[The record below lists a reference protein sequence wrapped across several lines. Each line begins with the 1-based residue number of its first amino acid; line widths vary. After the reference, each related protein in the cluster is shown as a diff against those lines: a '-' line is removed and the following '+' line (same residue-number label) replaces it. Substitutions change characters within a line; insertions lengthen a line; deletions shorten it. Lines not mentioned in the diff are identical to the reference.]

1 MTTNRTNRFDL
12 VLLSCTLLLIVVGL
26 LAIYSTAGSRYLF
39 RQLIFLP
46 VGIAA
51 MLALFFI
58 PRRLIYGLTE
68 PLYFLTLLLLL
79 AVLFLGTGP
88 GARRWFQLGSFAFQP
103 SEVAKITTILMLAKY
118 LSYKKEPQPNFTT
131 LVGPALIILIPFL
144 LIVVEPDLSTA
155 LCFIPPFA
163 TLLYWQGFRPLH
175 ILVIFLPFL
184 SFAAG
189 FSLYLWIPFFI
200 TLGVIVFIRM
210 RLFRAITT
218 LATSSFFGLLSP
230 IVLSMLKDYQRA
242 RLLNF
247 FAPWLDP
254 HGMGWNIIQSQIA
267 IGSGRILGKG
277 FLQGTQKR
285 LGFLP
290 NHHTDFIFSA
300 IAEETGLLGSLILLI
315 IIVILLRRILI
326 AAYNSRDQ
334 NGALIAV
341 GFATILGYQTFVN
354 IGMLLG
360 LLPVTGITLPFISYG
375 GSSLVTC
382 CAMIGLVLNIYSR
395 PE

>member
-1 MTTNRTNRFDL
+1 MILPGKKIDL
-12 VLLSCTLLLIVVGL
+12 TLLLCTLVLIIIGL
-26 LAIYSTAGSRYLF
+26 LAIYSTGGSRYLF

-46 VGIAA
+46 VGITA
-51 MLALFFI
+51 MVALFLL

-68 PLYFLTLLLLL
+68 PLYLLTIILLV
-79 AVLFLGTGP
+79 AVLLLGTGP
-88 GARRWFQLGSFAFQP
+88 GARRWFQLGSFTFQP
-103 SEVAKITTILMLAKY
+103 SEFAKITTILMLAKY
-118 LSYKKEPQPNFTT
+118 LSYKKEPKLNFST
-131 LVGPALIILIPFL
+131 LAGPALIILIPSL

-163 TLLYWQGFRPLH
+163 TLLYWQGIRPLH
-175 ILVIFLPFL
+175 IFLLFLPFL
-184 SFAAG
+184 SFVAG

-200 TLGVIVFIRM
+200 IVAVIVLIRM
-210 RLFRAITT
+210 RLFRAIAA
-218 LATSSFFGLLSP
+218 LATSSLSGLLSP

-242 RLLNF
+242 RLLGF

-254 HGMGWNIIQSQIA
+254 HGIGWNIIQSQIA

-277 FLQGTQKR
+277 FLHGTQKR

-315 IIVILLRRILI
+315 IIAIFLRRILI
-326 AAYNSRDQ
+326 TAYNSRDQ

-360 LLPVTGITLPFISYG
+360 LLPVTGVTLPFISYG

-382 CAMIGLVLNIYSR
+382 CMMVGLVLNIASR